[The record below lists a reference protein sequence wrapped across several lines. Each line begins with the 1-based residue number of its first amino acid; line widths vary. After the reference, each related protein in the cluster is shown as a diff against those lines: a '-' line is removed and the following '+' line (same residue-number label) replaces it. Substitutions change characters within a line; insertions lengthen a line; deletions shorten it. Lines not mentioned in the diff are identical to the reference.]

1 MQMAE
6 IEYIHAR
13 EILDSRGNPTVE
25 VDVRLLSGAF
35 GRAAV
40 PSGASTGAHEAIELR
55 DGDKQRY
62 LGKGVLKAVESV
74 NNVIAPALLGYNAL
88 DQYDID
94 STLIGIDG
102 TPNKANLGANA
113 LLGVSLACAKAASV
127 HSQQPLYRYLGG
139 ATATIMPIPLMN
151 VINGGEHADN
161 ALDIQEFMLVPKGAS
176 TFKEA
181 LRWGVE
187 VFHHLK
193 KLLNAK
199 GLNTA
204 VGDEGGFAPNLPSNE
219 AALEFLLQAIEAA
232 GYEPGKQMALAL
244 DVAATELYKDGRYHL
259 SSEGRDMSSDEFVD
273 YLAMLSEKYPIVS
286 IEDGLAEDDWTG
298 WANITSKIGSKCQLV
313 GDDLYVTNVERLER
327 GIREKS
333 GNAILIKVNQI
344 GTLSETLE
352 AITLARQNQF
362 GIIVSHRSGETED
375 STIADLAVA
384 TNAGQIKT
392 GSASRSDRTAKYNQL
407 LRIEEDLGPAARYA
421 GLDLFQSEE

>member
-1 MQMAE
+1 MAE

-273 YLAMLSEKYPIVS
+273 YLAMLSDKYPIVS

>member
-1 MQMAE
+1 MSE
-6 IEYIHAR
+6 IEFIHAR

-25 VDVRLLSGAF
+25 VDLRLTSGAF

-40 PSGASTGAHEAIELR
+40 PSGASTGAHEAIEVR
-55 DGDKQRY
+55 DKDASRY
-62 LGKGVLKAVESV
+62 LGKGVLKAVDSV
-74 NNVIAPALLGYNAL
+74 NNLIAPALLGYNAL
-88 DQYDID
+88 DQFDID

-113 LLGVSLACAKAASV
+113 LLGVSLACAKAAAA
-127 HSQQPLYRYLGG
+127 HSQQSLFRYLGG

-161 ALDIQEFMLVPKGAS
+161 ALDIQEFMLVPKGAKS
-176 TFKEA
+176 FREA

-193 KLLNAK
+193 KLLHSKN
-199 GLNTA
+199 LNTA
-204 VGDEGGFAPNLPSNE
+204 VGDEGGFAPNLESNE
-219 AALEFLLQAIEAA
+219 AALELLLEAIESA
-232 GYEPGKQMALAL
+232 GYKPGTQIALAL
-244 DVAATELYKDGRYHL
+244 DVAATELFRDQRYHL
-259 SSEGRDMSSDEFVD
+259 ASEGRDMSTSEFVD
-273 YLAMLSEKYPIVS
+273 YLSGLSTKYPIVS
-286 IEDGLAEDDWTG
+286 IEDGLDEDDWSG
-298 WANITSKIGSKCQLV
+298 WVQLNEKIGKSCQLV
-313 GDDLYVTNVERLER
+313 GDDLFVTNVERLQR
-327 GIREKS
+327 GIQEKA

-362 GIIVSHRSGETED
+362 GIVVSHRSGETED

-407 LRIEEDLGPAARYA
+407 LRIEESLGPAARYA
-421 GLDLFQSEE
+421 GLDLFV

>member
-1 MQMAE
+1 M
-6 IEYIHAR
+6 
-13 EILDSRGNPTVE
+13 
-25 VDVRLLSGAF
+25 
-35 GRAAV
+35 
-40 PSGASTGAHEAIELR
+40 
-55 DGDKQRY
+55 
-62 LGKGVLKAVESV
+62 KAVESV

-102 TPNKANLGANA
+102 TPNKGNLGANA
-113 LLGVSLACAKAASV
+113 LLGVSLACAKAAAV

-161 ALDIQEFMLVPKGAS
+161 ALDIQEFMLVPKGAP

-187 VFHHLK
+187 VFHNLK

-259 SSEGRDMSSDEFVD
+259 SSEGRDMSSEEFVD
-273 YLAMLSEKYPIVS
+273 YLSMLSEKYPIVS
-286 IEDGLAEDDWTG
+286 IEDGLAEDDWAG

-327 GIREKS
+327 GIREKA
-333 GNAILIKVNQI
+333 GNSILIKVNQI

-352 AITLARQNQF
+352 AISLARQNQF